1 MRICRLPIQFN
12 NKTIYYDII
21 NKKDCPFYLGYDRVY
36 QGQMCEIGTQYFDEC
51 FLDYPDEWRRNEKL
65 ICPFQ
70 AIVSDNYL
78 LIHPFTFNDQH
89 PQNSQY
95 TKMMRELNQKQN
107 DERLTAFQN
116 IDMIPLYK
124 EDEIVVPSWMDFEL
138 YRSKYIELIKDI
150 YKKQE

>member
-1 MRICRLPIQFN
+1 
-12 NKTIYYDII
+12 
-21 NKKDCPFYLGYDRVY
+21 
-36 QGQMCEIGTQYFDEC
+36 MCQIGSEYFDEC
-51 FLDYPDEWRRNEKL
+51 FLDDQRNNEKF

-107 DERLTAFQN
+107 DERLTVLQN
-116 IDMIPLYK
+116 VNMIPLYK
-124 EDEIVVPSWMDFEL
+124 EDNIVVPSWMDFQP
-138 YRSKYIELIKDI
+138 YRSKYIELMTEINNRSK
-150 YKKQE
+150 